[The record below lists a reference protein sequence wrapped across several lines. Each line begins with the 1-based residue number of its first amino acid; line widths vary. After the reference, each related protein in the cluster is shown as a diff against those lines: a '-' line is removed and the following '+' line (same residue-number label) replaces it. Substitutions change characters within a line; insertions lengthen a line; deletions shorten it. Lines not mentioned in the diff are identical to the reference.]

1 MITVIGLDG
10 SPLSLLARSRLDRAA
25 LVLGGQRQ
33 LDQVQLDVGTPTLA
47 LRDDPYLA
55 LRQVLDTDGDVVVLA
70 SGDPGLFGVLR
81 LLREQVSAET
91 LEVLPA
97 VSSVAQAF
105 ARAGLPW
112 DDAIVVSAHGR
123 ALGPAVAV
131 CRAHPKVAVL
141 TAQGSGPAEL
151 GAALRGTGRRLFV
164 AEQLGLPAERTTWTT
179 PEQAADQEWDSLNV
193 VLVVDQARSVAAS
206 KGWLAG
212 REQPSSWAL
221 SDDAFAHR
229 DGMLTKAE
237 VRAVA
242 LARLGPRLGD
252 LVWDI
257 GAGSGA
263 IGIEC
268 ARLGAAVIA
277 VEKGHTSFIETNT
290 EVFGVDV
297 QIVSGTAPAALQ
309 ALPNPDTVFVGGG
322 GNDVAQIVRDCVARG
337 PRTVVVALAA
347 VDRLAAVQA
356 ALAPYAVDGV
366 LLQANRLRD
375 LAGATA
381 LAATNPVFLIWGNR
395 T

>member
-10 SPLSLLARSRLDRAA
+10 SPLSPLAQERIASAS
-25 LVLGGQRQ
+25 LVMGGRRH
-33 LDQVQLDVGTPTLA
+33 LVETAVPAGTPTVA
-47 LRDDPYLA
+47 LRDDPAEA
-55 LRQVLDTDGDVVVLA
+55 LRRVLAADGDAVVLA

-81 LLREQVSAET
+81 LLRDRLPAAAV
-91 LEVLPA
+91 EVLPG
-97 VSSVAQAF
+97 VSSVSLAF

-112 DDAIVVSAHGR
+112 DDAVVVSAHGR
-123 ALGPAVAV
+123 DLRPALAV

-141 TAQGSGPAEL
+141 TAAGAGPAEL
-151 GAALRGTGRRLFV
+151 AAALRGTGRRLFV
-164 AEQLGLPAERTTWTT
+164 GERLGLVGERTTWTT
-179 PEQAADQEWDSLNV
+179 PEACAGDWDPLNV
-193 VLVVDQARSVAAS
+193 VLVLDDERSVAAG

-212 REQPSSWAL
+212 RGQPGAWAL
-221 SDDAFAHR
+221 PDDAFVHR

-257 GAGSGA
+257 GAGSGSV
-263 IGIEC
+263 GVEC

-277 VEKGHTSFIETNT
+277 VERADTGCITANAEA
-290 EVFGVDV
+290 FGVDV
-297 QIVSGTAPAALQ
+297 QVVQGAAPAALQ
-309 ALPNPDTVFVGGG
+309 ALPDPDVVFVGGG
-322 GNDVAQIVRDCVARG
+322 GIDVEEIVRDCVARR

-347 VDRLAAVQA
+347 LDRLPGVRA

-366 LLQANRLRD
+366 LLQASRLRD
-375 LAGATA
+375 LAGASA
-381 LAATNPVFLIWGNR
+381 LAATNPVLLLWGNR

>member
-10 SPLSLLARSRLDRAA
+10 SPLSDLARTRIEGAA
-25 LVLGGQRQ
+25 LVLGGRRH
-33 LDQVQLDVGTPTLA
+33 LAETPVPAGIPTVA
-47 LRDDPYLA
+47 LRDDPAEA
-55 LRQVLDTDGDVVVLA
+55 LRRVLDADGAAVVLA

-81 LLREQVSAET
+81 LLRERLPAEAV
-91 LEVLPA
+91 EVLPA
-97 VSSVAQAF
+97 VSSVALAF
-105 ARAGLPW
+105 ARAGLSW
-112 DDAIVVSAHGR
+112 DDAVVVSAHGR
-123 ALGPAVAV
+123 ELRPAVAV

-151 GAALRGTGRRLFV
+151 AAALVGTGRRLFV
-164 AEQLGLPAERTTWTT
+164 AERLGLPGERTTWTT
-179 PEQAADQEWDSLNV
+179 PETCGPDWDALNV
-193 VLVVDQARSVAAS
+193 VLVVDDGRSVAAG
-206 KGWLAG
+206 KGWIAG
-212 REQPSSWAL
+212 RVQPAAWAL
-221 SDDAFAHR
+221 PDDAFAHR

-257 GAGSGA
+257 GAGSGSV
-263 IGIEC
+263 GVEC

-277 VEKGHTSFIETNT
+277 VERGDTSFVEANAKA
-290 EVFGVDV
+290 FGVDV
-297 QIVSGTAPAALQ
+297 QVVHGDAPAALQ
-309 ALPNPDTVFVGGG
+309 GLADPDAVFVGGG
-322 GNDVAQIVRDCVARG
+322 GKDVGQIVRDCVARA

-347 VDRLAAVQA
+347 LDRLADVRA

-375 LAGATA
+375 LAGASA
-381 LAATNPVFLIWGNR
+381 LAATNPVLLVWGNR